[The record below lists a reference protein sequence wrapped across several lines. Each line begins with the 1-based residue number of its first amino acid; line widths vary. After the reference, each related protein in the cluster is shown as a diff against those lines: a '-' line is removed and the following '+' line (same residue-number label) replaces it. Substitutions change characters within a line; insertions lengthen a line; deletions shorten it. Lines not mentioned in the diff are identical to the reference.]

1 MKTTIL
7 LASALIAPLALS
19 TTQAHAQTRQVSL
32 DSGAVIP
39 VLLDKDLSSRTAHT
53 GDRFSATVR
62 YGDEDAGMPQGT
74 RIEGVIREVQRFENG
89 KPGVLDL
96 DFRRM
101 VTPGG
106 QSRPISG
113 SLIALNG
120 KTTTSSDGRLTATG
134 DKNAERNKFIGIGAG
149 SGLLIGALAKKD
161 ALVSTILG
169 AGAGYL
175 FNEFANKPKTG
186 DVNLKSGTEFGIRL
200 DRGLTFQS
208 NQAMGD
214 SHRSEKASVQTISDD
229 RYSNN
234 ETYNKN
240 YQDIGM
246 LIDGQE
252 VVFWSAKPFMRSGQV
267 MMPLDSVSQA
277 ANFTYSYNRS
287 SHLLT
292 ACNSALRMDI
302 NSRVAVMNGRR
313 YLLPVACELRDAT
326 VYAPLQFL
334 NIVTGGTTVW
344 DADSR
349 TAILTTKRQ
358 R

>member
-1 MKTTIL
+1 MKTTL
-7 LASALIAPLALS
+7 LLVGALIAPLALS
-19 TTQAHAQTRQVSL
+19 SPQALAQTRQVRL
-32 DSGAVIP
+32 ESGAVIP
-39 VLLDKDLSSRTAHT
+39 VFLDKDLSSKTART
-53 GDRFSATVR
+53 GEKFSATVR
-62 YGDEDAGMPQGT
+62 YGNEDAGMPQGT
-74 RIEGVIREVQRFENG
+74 RIEGVIREVQRFSDG

-106 QSRPISG
+106 QSRALSG

-120 KTTTSSDGRLTATG
+120 KTTTASDGRLTATG
-134 DKNAERNKFIGIGAG
+134 DKGTDRNKFIGIGAG

-161 ALVSTILG
+161 ALLSTILG

-208 NQAMGD
+208 NQAQGD
-214 SHRSEKASVQTISDD
+214 WHRSDKASVQTISDA

-234 ETYNKN
+234 ETYKN
-240 YQDIGM
+240 TYQDIGM
-246 LIDGQE
+246 FIDGKE
-252 VVFWSAKPFMRSGQV
+252 VTFGSAKPFMRSGQV
-267 MMPLDSVSQA
+267 MMPLDSVSRA
-277 ANFTYSYNRS
+277 ANFSYRYNRS
-287 SHLLT
+287 NHILT
-292 ACNSALRMDI
+292 ARNGSLRMDI
-302 NSRVAVMNGRR
+302 NSRVAVMDRRR
-313 YLLPVACELRDAT
+313 YWLPVACELREDT
-326 VYAPLQFL
+326 VFAPLPFL

-349 TAILTTKRQ
+349 TAILTTKR